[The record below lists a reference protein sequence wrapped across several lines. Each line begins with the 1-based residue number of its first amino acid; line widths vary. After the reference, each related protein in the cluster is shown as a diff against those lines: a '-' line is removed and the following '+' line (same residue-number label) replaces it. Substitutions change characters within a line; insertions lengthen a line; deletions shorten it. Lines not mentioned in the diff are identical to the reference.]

1 MNLNLL
7 KSVKGILGAVAPTIG
22 TALGGPMGGM
32 AAKMVAEALGVDN
45 DPKKIEKAIQAATPE
60 QLAELKQIDADFDI
74 KMKELDVDL
83 FALETADIQSARG
96 MFSKDWTARIIGI
109 TVVGGFMGYIF
120 LVTIQPPEQNSEAL
134 INLVLGYLGGLA
146 SAIISFYFG
155 ASNTSNKDQQMV
167 IQTTNLYKALELKY
181 EAQEAEAKANLEIY
195 FKNSAGIGEHP
206 DVVEAMDQ
214 QIDKLSQA
222 QDKLNA
228 LKELTL

>member
-32 AAKMVAEALGVDN
+32 AANMVAEALGCDPE
-45 DPKKIEKAIQAATPE
+45 PKKIEQAIQAATPE
-60 QLAELKQIDADFDI
+60 QLAELKKIDADFDI

-96 MFSKDWTARIIGI
+96 MFSKDWTARVIGI

-155 ASNTSNKDQQMV
+155 ASNTDKKD
-167 IQTTNLYKALELKY
+167 
-181 EAQEAEAKANLEIY
+181 
-195 FKNSAGIGEHP
+195 
-206 DVVEAMDQ
+206 
-214 QIDKLSQA
+214 
-222 QDKLNA
+222 
-228 LKELTL
+228 